1 MVRGHPR
8 KGGKLSG
15 SDGEHI
21 GPTIKTI
28 CDQQDVGV
36 ASRRDRK
43 RAKVVDTGGDTRTVQ
58 ERHGDDWPT
67 DSQPRGFSRLAF
79 QAVAKPSPGV
89 TIHADPPVGPLQH
102 AQCARGAK
110 VARSRRM
117 ESLHDPRAHE
127 QGTEMRKKWAR
138 RSTSKQRAPPS

>member
-43 RAKVVDTGGDTRTVQ
+43 RAKVVDNDGDTRTFR
-58 ERHGDDWPT
+58 ERHGGDWPT
-67 DSQPRGFSRLAF
+67 DSQPRGFPRLAF
-79 QAVAKPSPGV
+79 QAVATPPPGAY
-89 TIHADPPVGPLQH
+89 IHAKLPAKPLHH

-117 ESLHDPRAHE
+117 ASLHYPRAHE
-127 QGTEMRKKWAR
+127 
-138 RSTSKQRAPPS
+138 